1 MLSCKTTSTYVTD
14 PVEGVP
20 NQMRSSGTHTEGHHL
35 IRCLALKR
43 TNEKDKGI
51 TTEQRL
57 STTKE
62 RLDGMQKQVD
72 DMGGLTGRMGGS
84 NWLHWRPYCIGNVDQ
99 LLQKLV
105 RAREG
110 RTA

>member
-1 MLSCKTTSTYVTD
+1 MTD
-14 PVEGVP
+14 AVEGVP

-43 TNEKDKGI
+43 TDEKDKGP
-51 TTEQRL
+51 TTEQQL

-72 DMGGLTGRMGGS
+72 DVGGLTGRMGDQTGYIGD
-84 NWLHWRPYCIGNVDQ
+84 LIACIGNVDW